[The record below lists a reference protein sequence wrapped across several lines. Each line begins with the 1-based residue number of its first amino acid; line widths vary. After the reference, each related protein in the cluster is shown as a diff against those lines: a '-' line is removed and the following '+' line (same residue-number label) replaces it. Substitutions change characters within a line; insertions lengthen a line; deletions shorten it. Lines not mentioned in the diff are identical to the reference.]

1 MNIDGENT
9 LACTKAIEDIEG
21 DVAIYPLPH
30 MEVIR
35 DLVVDFTGFWAQY
48 EWTKPWLQTYAAA
61 AGQGAHAVGRGARQA
76 RRPLRVHPVRLL
88 HHRPARP
95 TGGTAT
101 SILGPAALLQ
111 SYRWLIDS
119 RDEATG
125 ERLEALEDPY
135 KLYRCHTIMNCAN
148 TCPKGLNPA
157 KAIAEIKKMVVE
169 RKL

>member
-1 MNIDGENT
+1 MVLDALIKIKSEVDSSVTFRRSCREGICGSCSMSIDGENT

-61 AGQGAHAVGRGARQA
+61 AGQGADAVGRGARQA

-101 SILGPAALLQ
+101 SIWARQ
-111 SYRWLIDS
+111 
-119 RDEATG
+119 
-125 ERLEALEDPY
+125 
-135 KLYRCHTIMNCAN
+135 RCCS
-148 TCPKGLNPA
+148 P
-157 KAIAEIKKMVVE
+157 IAG
-169 RKL
+169 